1 MNTSLLKDYIKRVYE
16 LEVSLYKQRTLQEKI
31 RNEISYYSNLRPEAL
46 KKLNDTK
53 FSIDKLLETLFCVLG
68 AGITFVGILLL
79 GSMILTV
86 IGIFLEIFG
95 CYVLHNFLNSEI
107 NFKIIIGIL
116 IFVMVIALIIKIN
129 SYKNTIN
136 KNKIIEKDNN
146 EIVRKNIK
154 NKEIANKKIAILN
167 QELTKLTSLYKET
180 KATLDI
186 YYDKNIVFPKYRNLF
201 AISSYLDYLSSVRCS
216 CLEGHEG
223 AYNIFEDE
231 ILHKI
236 IIRKLDEVIEHLE
249 NIESN
254 QYMLYSAIKES
265 DRETNRIGQELNR
278 VSQRIEENTY
288 VTAYNSN
295 IAAQNTEFLKWVEL
309 LR

>member
-31 RNEISYYSNLRPEAL
+31 RNEISYYSNLRPEASKML
-46 KKLNDTK
+46 DNTK
-53 FSIDKLLETLFCVLG
+53 YGIGNFFEDLFAIIWSSVYGGIFGGVIIWLIFECIMRDFLG
-68 AGITFVGILLL
+68 IINFHVGIVKAIEIAFIITFIIL
-79 GSMILTV
+79 SI
-86 IGIFLEIFG
+86 IFYYENHFN
-95 CYVLHNFLNSEI
+95 Y
-107 NFKIIIGIL
+107 
-116 IFVMVIALIIKIN
+116 
-129 SYKNTIN
+129 
-136 KNKIIEKDNN
+136 N
-146 EIVRKNIK
+146 EIKRKNKNIK
-154 NKEIANKKIAILN
+154 EENIRINERNTKNKEVAKRKLKILN
-167 QELTKLTSLYKET
+167 QELTELISLYKET

-186 YYDKNIVFPKYRNLF
+186 YYDKNIVFPKYRNLV
-201 AISSYLDYLSSVRCS
+201 AISSFHEYLSSGRCS